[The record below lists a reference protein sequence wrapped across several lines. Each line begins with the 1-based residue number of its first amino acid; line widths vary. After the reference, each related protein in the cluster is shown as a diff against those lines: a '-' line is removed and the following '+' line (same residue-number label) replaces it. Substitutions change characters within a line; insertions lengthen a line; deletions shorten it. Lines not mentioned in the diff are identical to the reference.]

1 MAVSFIGGGN
11 WSIGRKPPTCHKSLT
26 NFYHIMLCLVHLA
39 RTRFELTTWR
49 KAPTC
54 RKSLTK
60 LLSHNVVSSTP
71 CQNKIWTHN
80 MEKST
85 DLPQVTDK
93 LYHIMLCLVHLART
107 RFELTTWRK
116 APTCH
121 KSLTNFYHIMLC
133 LVHLAR
139 TRFGEKH
146 RPVTSHRQTE
156 VIVFIGNIVMCM
168 TSHWPIIFNI
178 RTSPLILK
186 ISLDEFKEKV
196 INYR

>member
-1 MAVSFIGGGN
+1 VAVSFIGGGN

-107 RFELTTWRK
+107 RF
-116 APTCH
+116 
-121 KSLTNFYHIMLC
+121 
-133 LVHLAR
+133 
-139 TRFGEKH
+139 GEKH